1 MLQADQEEYEALV
14 QFLYMAPTG
23 LAQLQADGEIVMVN
37 PLCAQLLMPLSRD
50 GGLVNLFVAL
60 EDVAPDLRHRAD
72 RFTGPSGSIC
82 DGLQLHVD
90 TFRSGRKETQVLSLS
105 LFKLDATRLMA
116 VLNDVTQAV
125 RRERELKLSQ
135 AWIQTLVSELNDY
148 AMVALDEAGRCQTWS
163 PNIEQVTGF
172 EQFATQGQNCAMFYP
187 PDGISAQRVLDR
199 LQEADSGGWS
209 LDEGWRLHADGTR
222 YWGSCLIVPLPLPLP
237 LSEPT
242 NSLPGKKAYS
252 LIIRDISDRR
262 AAYDARQ
269 RLMFCDHLTGLS
281 NRRALFEAAELELQ
295 RWSRTPRPLSMVM
308 IDVDHF
314 KQVNDR
320 YGHAAGDA
328 VLRHLAAAL
337 VATFNPMATLARLGG
352 EEFVALLPGS
362 SVQAAV
368 EAAERLRRTIEDQ
381 RVQVG
386 EQSISYA
393 ISAGV
398 AGMQADVIDVDALLH
413 RADSAMYTAKAHGRN
428 CTNCWEPIYRDENLE
443 RQNVQMREDFE
454 PPAARV

>member
-1 MLQADQEEYEALV
+1 MLQADQEEYEALI

-23 LAQLQADGEIVMVN
+23 LAQLHPDGEIMMVN

-50 GGLVNLFVAL
+50 GGLANLFAAL

-72 RFTGPSGSIC
+72 SFTEPSGSIC

-90 TFRSGRKETQVLSLS
+90 VSRSGRKETQVLSLS

-116 VLNDVTQAV
+116 VINDVTQAV

-135 AWIQTLVSELNDY
+135 AWIQTIVIGLNDY
-148 AMVALDEAGRCQTWS
+148 AMVSLDENGRCQTWS
-163 PNIEQVTGF
+163 PNVEQVTGF
-172 EQFATQGQNCAMFYP
+172 KQSATQGQNCAMFYP
-187 PDGISAQRVLDR
+187 PDGMTAERVLDR

-209 LDEGWRLHADGTR
+209 LDEGWRLHADGTK
-222 YWGSCLIVPLPLPLP
+222 YWGSCLIVPVPGP
-237 LSEPT
+237 EPT
-242 NSLPGKKAYS
+242 DSLPGKKAYS
-252 LIIRDISDRR
+252 LIICDVSERQ
-262 AAYDARQ
+262 AAHDARQ

-281 NRRALFEAAELELQ
+281 NRRALFEAAGLELQ

-337 VATFNPMATLARLGG
+337 VTTFSSMTTLARLGG

-368 EAAERLRRTIEDQ
+368 EAAERLRHTIEGHQ
-381 RVQVG
+381 VQVG
-386 EQSISYA
+386 EHSISYS

-398 AGMQADVIDVDALLH
+398 AGMAADVINVDAMLH
-413 RADSAMYTAKAHGRN
+413 RADSAMYAAKAHGRN
-428 CTNCWEPIYRDENLE
+428 CTKCWGSDVRDLG
-443 RQNVQMREDFE
+443 
-454 PPAARV
+454 

>member
-1 MLQADQEEYEALV
+1 MTQAELDDYEALL
-14 QFLYMAPTG
+14 QFLYIAPIG
-23 LAQLQADGEIVMVN
+23 LAQIRADGEIVMVN

-50 GGLVNLFVAL
+50 GGLANLFAAL

-72 RFTGPSGSIC
+72 SFTEPSGSIC

-90 TFRSGRKETQVLSLS
+90 TTRSGRKETQVLSLS
-105 LFKLDATRLMA
+105 LFKLDTTRLMA

-135 AWIQTLVSELNDY
+135 AWIQTLVIGLNDY
-148 AMVALDEAGRCQTWS
+148 AMVSLDEAGRCQTWS
-163 PNIEQVTGF
+163 PNVEQVTGF
-172 EQFATQGQNCAMFYP
+172 KQSATQGQNCAMFYP
-187 PDGISAQRVLDR
+187 PDGMTTERVMDR

-209 LDEGWRLHADGTR
+209 LDEGWRLHADGTK
-222 YWGSCLIVPLPLPLP
+222 YWGSCLIVPLPG
-237 LSEPT
+237 PT
-242 NSLPGKKAYS
+242 DSLPGKKAYS
-252 LIIRDISDRR
+252 LIICDVSDRQ

-281 NRRALFEAAELELQ
+281 NRRALFEAAELELR

-308 IDVDHF
+308 IDIDHF

-320 YGHAAGDA
+320 HGHAAGDA
-328 VLRHLAAAL
+328 VLRHLAATL
-337 VATFNPMATLARLGG
+337 VATFSSMTTLARLGG

-362 SVQAAV
+362 SVQAAA
-368 EAAERLRRTIEDQ
+368 EAAERLRCAIEGQ

-386 EQSISYA
+386 EQSISYS

-398 AGMQADVIDVDALLH
+398 AGMEADVIDVNAMLH
-413 RADSAMYTAKAHGRN
+413 RADSAMYAAKAHGRN
-428 CTNCWEPIYRDENLE
+428 CTKCWEPVVRDLG
-443 RQNVQMREDFE
+443 
-454 PPAARV
+454 